1 MISPSPIIDKT
12 TLKAVSYGAVYKKD
26 SARSFIL
33 RNIDSSK
40 VESCAEL
47 KGLIKQQLKEDVV
60 CGDFY
65 VGYVQGASVIRV
77 RSKQDIKEMWPE
89 IIKGKIMLWC
99 DGLKG
104 NKTSAPRVK
113 RKLSEFDSEELDDD
127 DDDPFFWVLQRRKD
141 SQLHAKK

>member
-1 MISPSPIIDKT
+1 M
-12 TLKAVSYGAVYKKD
+12 YKKD
-26 SARSFIL
+26 SARLFIL

-47 KGLIKQQLKEDVV
+47 KGLIKQQLKEDAV
-60 CGDFY
+60 CGDFD

-77 RSKQDIKEMWPE
+77 RSKQDIKEMWSE

-127 DDDPFFWVLQRRKD
+127 DDDPFFG
-141 SQLHAKK
+141 SAKKKRQSAARK